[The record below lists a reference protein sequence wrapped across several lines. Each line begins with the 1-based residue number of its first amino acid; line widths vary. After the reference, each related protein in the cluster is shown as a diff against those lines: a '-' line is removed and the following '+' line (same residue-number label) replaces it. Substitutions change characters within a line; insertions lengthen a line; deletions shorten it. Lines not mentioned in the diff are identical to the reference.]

1 MGHRGKPPRLHHPQT
16 PWLCTAVL
24 SVLRLHRKAKNMK
37 SLGFFSKMD
46 CARCRI
52 AGPGQG
58 EEGTPRAAR
67 RAPGMDEKR
76 RRPPTVHR
84 DRAAGDTAKCP
95 TGAPPMSS
103 SPASLPSYLRQC
115 QEPKTQ
121 HPLRQGFR
129 GLHCFFLK
137 RSEQGSPPVG
147 AAPTSDRAVPAGPRP
162 PWLSRVGGGL
172 VSRPQSYLT
181 LAANTMALGSCPSH
195 VSAARLTAVLPTEHH
210 SHASLCGNF

>member
-76 RRPPTVHR
+76 RRPPIVHR

-95 TGAPPMSS
+95 TGA
-103 SPASLPSYLRQC
+103 RQC
-115 QEPKTQ
+115 P
-121 HPLRQGFR
+121 HPLPPCPPTYANAKNLKPSTHSGRVSEAFTASSLRGQNRALLLWGLPPRQTV
-129 GLHCFFLK
+129 L
-137 RSEQGSPPVG
+137 SPPDPGHRGCPVSG
-147 AAPTSDRAVPAGPRP
+147 VAWSVGPRATSRWQP
-162 PWLSRVGGGL
+162 TPWLSVPAPHMC
-172 VSRPQSYLT
+172 PQ
-181 LAANTMALGSCPSH
+181 PD
-195 VSAARLTAVLPTEHH
+195 
-210 SHASLCGNF
+210 